1 MSTNS
6 QPAIIRSVLTV
17 KHKEYLTPHY
27 IKITLTGDE
36 VLKFANTTVG
46 VNNKIFIAPDGI
58 NEIHFPKVDEAG
70 NVLAVDD
77 RLKPFVRTYTHRGI
91 NADKKEMYIEFVA
104 HGDEGPASAWAISA
118 KPGDKLGVAMKDTKA
133 ELYPKVDWYLLVADA
148 TGIPVIAS
156 ILEDLPKTAKAHVF
170 IEVQDKADFQFLQS
184 DADVNVEWLYHPKPG
199 ENNLLFEAVQNI
211 NLPDASVARFA
222 YVAAEFSSVKNIRQ
236 YLRKDLNWQQQ
247 ELYAYSYWKHG
258 ASEDGSVKDRQKEK
272 NDV

>member
-1 MSTNS
+1 MTTTG

-17 KHKEYLTPHY
+17 KHKEYLTPRY
-27 IKITLTGDE
+27 IKITLTGDD
-36 VLKFANTTVG
+36 VLKFANTTIG
-46 VNNKIFIAPDGI
+46 VNNKIFIAPRGI
-58 NEIHFPKVDEAG
+58 NEIHFPKVDDAG
-70 NVLAVDD
+70 NIVAVDD
-77 RLKPFVRTYTHRGI
+77 HLKPIVRTYTHRGI
-91 NADKKEMYIEFVA
+91 DLAKKEMYIEFVA

-133 ELYPKVDWYLLVADA
+133 ALYPKADWYVLVADA

-156 ILEDLPKTAKAHVF
+156 ILEKLPETAKAQVL
-170 IEVQDKADFQFLQS
+170 IEVQDKSDLQFFQS
-184 DADVNVEWLYHPKPG
+184 EATVHVEWLYHPKPG

-211 NLPDASVARFA
+211 NLPDESVARFA

-258 ASEDGSVKDRQKEK
+258 ASEDGSVKDRQHEK
-272 NDV
+272 NTL